1 MIDLSLLAIKVVL
14 VGCTLAADAFYILS
28 MIAGSRFFSKRET
41 AGDYLPPV
49 SIMVP
54 LYGADFKAH
63 QNYQR
68 LCRQEYPEYQIVFGV
83 RESGDSSIPIIQKL
97 KAEFPERDI
106 ELVVSA
112 EVIGQNS
119 KVSNLQNMY
128 QRVKHEHI
136 VILDSDIRVTA
147 GYLRKVIA
155 PLADPRVGL
164 VTCLYRAAEAPDFA
178 ARLEAVGITAE
189 FAPGVLMAWMLEGV
203 KFALGS
209 TMATTRAR
217 LEAIGGFPALA
228 DYLADDFMLGN
239 LIEAEGYEVRLSQHV
254 VETAMAP
261 AGLGGMLRHQMRWAR
276 STRISRPLG
285 YLGLI
290 LTYGTALAVL
300 TVLVDGLSKL
310 SLGLLAFTLALR
322 MTMGWLIGVHWLQDR
337 TLKRNFWLLPL
348 RDLLSFVIWC
358 LSWVGKR
365 VEWRGRVF
373 EVARDGRMI
382 QVRGPDV
389 LAESGELGTE
399 RSRV

>member
-1 MIDLSLLAIKVVL
+1 VL
-14 VGCTLAADAFYILS
+14 VGCTLAADAFYVLS
-28 MIAGSRFFSKRET
+28 MIAGFRFFSKRET
-41 AGDYLPPV
+41 DDEYLPPV

-54 LYGADFKAH
+54 LYGADFKAY

-68 LCRQEYPEYQIVFGV
+68 LCRQDYPEYQIVFGV

-119 KVSNLQNMY
+119 KVSNLHNMY

-147 GYLRKVIA
+147 DHLRKVIA
-155 PLADPRVGL
+155 PLADPGVGL
-164 VTCLYRAAEAPDFA
+164 VTCLYRAAETPDFA

-209 TMATTRAR
+209 TMATTRGR
-217 LEAIGGFPALA
+217 LEAIGGFRALA

-239 LIEAEGYEVRLSQHV
+239 LIAADGYEVRFSKHV
-254 VETAMAP
+254 VETGMAP
-261 AGLGGMLRHQMRWAR
+261 AGLAGMLRHQMRWAR

-300 TVLVDGLSKL
+300 TVLADGLSKL
-310 SLGLLAFTLALR
+310 SLGLLAFTLTVR
-322 MTMGWLIGVHWLQDR
+322 MTMGWLIGVHWLNDR
-337 TLKRNFWLLPL
+337 VLKRNFWLLPL
-348 RDLLSFVIWC
+348 RDLLSLVIWC

-365 VEWRGRVF
+365 VEWRGRLF